1 MLVLGPNGIFQ
12 VQIHVLISFVIKEH
26 VLKVYA
32 NVFLDTKENYA
43 KQILMI
49 VLEVLVETANAWM
62 GKLKQFDR
70 K

>member
-1 MLVLGPNGIFQ
+1 MGIG
-12 VQIHVLISFVIKEH
+12 VEVKA
-26 VLKVYA
+26 YA

-49 VLEVLVETANAWM
+49 ALEVLVKTANAWM